1 MGASDLRV
9 TVDGVKLRCVLDPAL
24 VLGHACG
31 LKLALGLTRVFETW
45 LPRSFW
51 QVLDASELLGAR
63 DEPQPGLHPLALS
76 DWTALRDGTDA
87 GSWTLRWVGDNL
99 AESQLRSADGGDSL
113 VERFEWHAEA
123 LLARQAQALAP
134 GAGRGWC
141 PGFDPVAGAQD
152 ALALSAALD
161 GALILCQAPAAD
173 AEPGPVKALGRLGQQ
188 ARALAQDDSASLI
201 AAERAFVRQAI
212 AAAGL
217 SALLQ
222 SLGHACV
229 VHALTLPP
237 EGDVSHDDSQ
247 DPWRHSQAWWYRL

>member
-24 VLGHACG
+24 VLGQACG

-51 QVLDASELLGAR
+51 QVLDASELLAA
-63 DEPQPGLHPLALS
+63 ESQSGLHPLALN

-99 AESQLRSADGGDSL
+99 AESQLRGSGGGDESL

-123 LLARQAQALAP
+123 LQAHQAQRAEH
-134 GAGRGWC
+134 WC
-141 PGFDPVAGAQD
+141 RGFDPVAGAHD

-161 GALILCQAPAAD
+161 GALILCRAPD
-173 AEPGPVKALGRLGQQ
+173 EHSPPGPIQALGRLDSPP
-188 ARALAQDDSASLI
+188 RLLAESDGGSLL
-201 AAERAFVRQAI
+201 AAERLFVRQAI

-217 SALLQ
+217 AALLQ
-222 SLGHACV
+222 SVQHACV

-237 EGDVSHDDSQ
+237 DADASNDDSQ
-247 DPWRHSQAWWYRL
+247 DPWRCSQAWWYRL

>member
-24 VLGHACG
+24 VLGQACG

-51 QVLDASELLGAR
+51 QVLDASELLGGSAQ
-63 DEPQPGLHPLALS
+63 PQSGLHPLALN

-99 AESQLRSADGGDSL
+99 AESQLRSGGSDDSL
-113 VERFEWHAEA
+113 VERFEWHAEM
-123 LLARQAQALAP
+123 LLAHQARPAP
-134 GAGRGWC
+134 RGWC
-141 PGFDPVAGAQD
+141 QDFDPVLGAHD

-161 GALILCQAPAAD
+161 GALILCRAAD
-173 AEPGPVKALGRLGQQ
+173 AQTPPPPVQALSRLDPPP
-188 ARALAQDDSASLI
+188 RELAGSDTSSLL
-201 AAERAFVRQAI
+201 AAERDFVRQAI

-222 SLGHACV
+222 TVQHACV
-229 VHALTLPP
+229 VHVLTLPP
-237 EGDVSHDDSQ
+237 EGHASNDDTQ
-247 DPWRHSQAWWYRL
+247 DPWQRSRSWWYRL

>member
-1 MGASDLRV
+1 MSASDLRV

-24 VLGHACG
+24 VLGQACG

-51 QVLDASELLGAR
+51 QVLDASEMLGS
-63 DEPQPGLHPLALS
+63 ENQQGLHPLALN

-99 AESQLRSADGGDSL
+99 AESQLRGSAGSDDSL

-123 LLARQAQALAP
+123 LQSHQTKPAA
-134 GAGRGWC
+134 RGWC
-141 PGFDPVAGAQD
+141 HGFDPVAGAHD

-161 GALILCQAPAAD
+161 GALILCRAPD
-173 AEPGPVKALGRLGQQ
+173 AEAAPGPVEALSGLDPPPRL
-188 ARALAQDDSASLI
+188 LAESDATSLL

-217 SALLQ
+217 AALLQ
-222 SLGHACV
+222 SVQHVCA

-237 EGDVSHDDSQ
+237 DADASNDDTQ
-247 DPWRHSQAWWYRL
+247 DPWQRSRAWWYRL

>member
-9 TVDGVKLRCVLDPAL
+9 TVDGAKLRCVLDPAL

-51 QVLDASELLGAR
+51 QVLDASDLLAATVP
-63 DEPQPGLHPLALS
+63 EQPGLHPLALS

-99 AESQLRSADGGDSL
+99 AESQLRSGGDESL
-113 VERFEWHAEA
+113 LDRFELHAEA
-123 LLARQAQALAP
+123 LLARQAGAP
-134 GAGRGWC
+134 GPDWC
-141 PGFDPVAGAQD
+141 RGFDPVASAQD

-161 GALILCQAPAAD
+161 GALILCRAPD
-173 AEPGPVKALGRLGQQ
+173 ARARPGPVQALARLGHAPRRLGR
-188 ARALAQDDSASLI
+188 RDDDSLM
-201 AAERAFVRQAI
+201 AAERGVVRQAI

-217 SALLQ
+217 ASLLQ
-222 SLGHACV
+222 ALGHTCV

-237 EGDVSHDDSQ
+237 DSDDP
-247 DPWRHSQAWWYRL
+247 DPWQHSQAWWYRL

>member
-31 LKLALGLTRVFETW
+31 LRLALGLTRVFETW

-51 QVLDASELLGAR
+51 QVLDASELLGAGAL
-63 DEPQPGLHPLALS
+63 PQAGLHPLALNA
-76 DWTALRDGTDA
+76 WTALRDGTDA

-99 AESQLRSADGGDSL
+99 AESQLRASSDDSL

-123 LLARQAQALAP
+123 LLARQAQA
-134 GAGRGWC
+134 AGRGWC
-141 PGFDPVAGAQD
+141 HGFDPVASAQD

-161 GALILCQAPAAD
+161 GALILCQAPGAD
-173 AEPGPVKALGRLGQQ
+173 AEPGPVQALDRLGRKPP
-188 ARALAQDDSASLI
+188 ALAADDGASLM
-201 AAERAFVRQAI
+201 AAERVFVRQAI

-217 SALLQ
+217 AALLQ
-222 SLGHACV
+222 SLGNACV

-237 EGDVSHDDSQ
+237 EGDASNDDTQ
-247 DPWRHSQAWWYRL
+247 DPWQRSQAWWYRL

>member
-63 DEPQPGLHPLALS
+63 DPPESGLHPLALNE
-76 DWTALRDGTDA
+76 WAALRDGTDA

-99 AESQLRSADGGDSL
+99 AESQLRTGGGDESL

-123 LLARQAQALAP
+123 LLAHQAQPP
-134 GAGRGWC
+134 GRAWC
-141 PGFDPVAGAQD
+141 RGFDPVASAHD

-161 GALILCQAPAAD
+161 GALILCRAPASD
-173 AEPGPVKALGRLGQQ
+173 IEPGPVQALNRLKAAPEQLTEN
-188 ARALAQDDSASLI
+188 DCHSLL
-201 AAERAFVRQAI
+201 AAERLFVRQAI

-217 SALLQ
+217 AALLQ
-222 SLGHACV
+222 SVAHACV
-229 VHALTLPP
+229 VHVLTLPP
-237 EGDVSHDDSQ
+237 ASDASNDDTQ
-247 DPWRHSQAWWYRL
+247 DPWQHSQAWWYRL

>member
-9 TVDGVKLRCVLDPAL
+9 TVDGSKLRCVLDPAF

-51 QVLDASELLGAR
+51 QVLDASELLEAGL
-63 DEPQPGLHPLALS
+63 PQTGLHPLALS

-99 AESQLRSADGGDSL
+99 AESQLRSGGDDSL
-113 VERFEWHAEA
+113 VDRFEWHAET
-123 LLARQAQALAP
+123 LLARRPPPTDAH
-134 GAGRGWC
+134 WC
-141 PGFDPVAGAQD
+141 RHFDPLAGAHD

-161 GALILCQAPAAD
+161 GALILCRAPDPRAT
-173 AEPGPVKALGRLGQQ
+173 PGPAQVLRGFELPLQE
-188 ARALAQDDSASLI
+188 LAETDTTSLM

-217 SALLQ
+217 ATLLQ
-222 SLGHACV
+222 TMQHACV

-237 EGDVSHDDSQ
+237 SGDASNDDSQ
-247 DPWRHSQAWWYRL
+247 DPWQCSDAWWYRL

>member
-31 LKLALGLTRVFETW
+31 RSLAVALTRVFETW

-51 QVLDASELLGAR
+51 RVLDASELLSVDTSAS
-63 DEPQPGLHPLALS
+63 PWLHPLALN

-87 GSWTLRWVGDNL
+87 GSWPMRWVGDNL
-99 AESQLRSADGGDSL
+99 HESQLRSGMDDTL
-113 VERFEWHAEA
+113 LDRFERHAEA
-123 LLARQAQALAP
+123 LQARQP
-134 GAGRGWC
+134 ECGSWDC
-141 PGFDPVAGAQD
+141 SFDPVTSAHD

-161 GALILCQAPAAD
+161 GALILCQAPD
-173 AEPGPVKALGRLGQQ
+173 DIAEPGPVQALGHLGH
-188 ARALAQDDSASLI
+188 RPRELMPDESSSLL
-201 AAERAFVRQAI
+201 AAERAFVRQAV

-217 SALLQ
+217 AALLQ
-222 SLGHACV
+222 SLGHVCV

-237 EGDVSHDDSQ
+237 DCEAANDDAQ
-247 DPWRHSQAWWYRL
+247 DPWQRSQAWWYRL

>member
-24 VLGHACG
+24 VLGQACG

-51 QVLDASELLGAR
+51 QVLDASELLVSG
-63 DEPQPGLHPLALS
+63 DQPQPGLHPLALS
-76 DWTALRDGTDA
+76 EWTALRDGTDA

-99 AESQLRSADGGDSL
+99 AESQLRGSTGGDETL

-123 LLARQAQALAP
+123 LLAHQPQAAA
-134 GAGRGWC
+134 RGWC
-141 PGFDPVAGAQD
+141 HGFDPVAGAHD

-161 GALILCQAPAAD
+161 GALILCRAPD
-173 AEPGPVKALGRLGQQ
+173 AEAAPGPVQALGGLDPPPRL
-188 ARALAQDDSASLI
+188 LAEGDASSLL

-217 SALLQ
+217 AALLQ
-222 SLGHACV
+222 SMQHACV

-237 EGDVSHDDSQ
+237 EGHASNDDTQ

>member
-51 QVLDASELLGAR
+51 QVLDASELLSADTG
-63 DEPQPGLHPLALS
+63 PQPGLHPLALS

-99 AESQLRSADGGDSL
+99 AESQLRSISSGDDTL

-123 LLARQAQALAP
+123 LLARQAE
-134 GAGRGWC
+134 GAVRGWC
-141 PGFDPVAGAQD
+141 HGFDPVASAQD

-161 GALILCQAPAAD
+161 GALILCQAPDAD
-173 AEPGPVKALGRLGQQ
+173 AEPGPVRALGRLGHRPQ
-188 ARALAQDDSASLI
+188 ALAQHDGSSLM
-201 AAERAFVRQAI
+201 AAERVFVRQAI

-222 SLGHACV
+222 SLGNACV

-237 EGDVSHDDSQ
+237 EGEASSDDSQ
-247 DPWRHSQAWWYRL
+247 DPWQRSQAWWYRL

>member
-51 QVLDASELLGAR
+51 QVLDASELLSTSAL
-63 DEPQPGLHPLALS
+63 PQPGLHPLALS
-76 DWTALRDGTDA
+76 EWTALRDGTDA

-99 AESQLRSADGGDSL
+99 AESQLRASGDDTL

-123 LLARQAQALAP
+123 LLARQTAVA
-134 GAGRGWC
+134 RHGWC
-141 PGFDPVAGAQD
+141 HGFDAVASAQD

-161 GALILCQAPAAD
+161 GALILCQAPDAD
-173 AEPGPVKALGRLGQQ
+173 AEPGPVQALGRLGHPHHP
-188 ARALAQDDSASLI
+188 LAHDDNASLM

-217 SALLQ
+217 AALLQ
-222 SLGHACV
+222 SLGNACV

-237 EGDVSHDDSQ
+237 NADASHDDTQ
-247 DPWRHSQAWWYRL
+247 DPWQRSQAWWYRL

>member
-9 TVDGVKLRCVLDPAL
+9 TVDGPKLRCVLDPAL

-51 QVLDASELLGAR
+51 QVLDASDLLNADGL
-63 DEPQPGLHPLALS
+63 PQSGLHPLALS

-99 AESQLRSADGGDSL
+99 AESQLRSGSDDSL
-113 VERFEWHAEA
+113 VDRFEWHAEA
-123 LLARQAQALAP
+123 LLGRQPPQPAGARWCRSFDALA
-134 GAGRGWC
+134 GAH
-141 PGFDPVAGAQD
+141 D

-161 GALILCQAPAAD
+161 GALILCRATD
-173 AEPGPVKALGRLGQQ
+173 AFGPPGP
-188 ARALAQDDSASLI
+188 ARVLSGFSLPLRQLPDGDGASLL

-217 SALLQ
+217 AALLQ
-222 SLGHACV
+222 SVQHACV

-237 EGDVSHDDSQ
+237 SGDASNDDSQ
-247 DPWRHSQAWWYRL
+247 DPWQHSDAWWYRL